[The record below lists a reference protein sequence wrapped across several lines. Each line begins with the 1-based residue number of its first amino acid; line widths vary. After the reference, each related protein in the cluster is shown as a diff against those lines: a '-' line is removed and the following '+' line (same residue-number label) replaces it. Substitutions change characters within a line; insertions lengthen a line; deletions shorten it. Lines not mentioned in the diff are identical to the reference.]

1 MAEKCKTN
9 HDSENKMKI
18 INANKKKTLKNIRK
32 HNNIKHYNKSEN
44 TMTNLK
50 TKQVRKHNDK
60 SDKPEN
66 VGKV

>member
-1 MAEKCKTN
+1 MQ
-9 HDSENKMKI
+9 I
-18 INANKKKTLKNIRK
+18 KKNTLKNIRK
-32 HNNIKHYNKSEN
+32 HNNNRKHYNKSEN

-60 SDKPEN
+60 SDKPEK